1 MNQDT
6 ICAIAT
12 AQGGAIGC
20 IRVSGPDAIEIT
32 SRIFTPARKGKKLKD
47 AKPYTLTFG
56 HIHEEE
62 NIIDEVLVS
71 LFRAPHSYTGED
83 STEIMCHG
91 SSYILQKVL
100 QLLIGNGCRL
110 AAPGEYTQRAF
121 LGGKMDLS
129 QAEAVADLIASTSAA
144 THRLAMSQMR
154 GGFSKEL
161 ASLRDQ
167 LLHFT
172 SLIELELDFS
182 DHEELEFA
190 DRSELCLLA
199 DGIEQ
204 VISRLVQSFS
214 VGNAI
219 KNGVPVA
226 IIGETNAGK
235 STLLNMLGGLDRPSA
250 GQLFVDGKNLLKF
263 TDKDYV
269 DYKRSTVG
277 FVWQNNARNLVPY
290 LTAVQNVEL
299 PMLLQGRKKRRERA
313 LELLDKVGLLKR
325 KNSRLDQMSGGEQQ
339 RVAIAIALANNPKL
353 LLADEPTGS
362 VDTKTSN
369 VILDIFKELNRTE
382 GLTIVIVTH
391 DVKLARHIDRVVAI
405 RDGRTSSEIVRRRSY
420 KEDLAELNAQSE
432 AVDVVKTEAE
442 NDEDFTHE
450 ELVVLDRAGR
460 LQLPKDY
467 MDQMGL
473 HGGDRVKV
481 ELDGE
486 EKKLYLLKSDV

>member
-1 MNQDT
+1 MTAADISSDDKIIAHRNDEYMIKCENLVKIYKTSEIEVVALQGLDLLVKRGELM
-6 ICAIAT
+6 AI
-12 AQGGAIGC
+12 
-20 IRVSGPDAIEIT
+20 
-32 SRIFTPARKGKKLKD
+32 
-47 AKPYTLTFG
+47 
-56 HIHEEE
+56 
-62 NIIDEVLVS
+62 
-71 LFRAPHSYTGED
+71 
-83 STEIMCHG
+83 
-91 SSYILQKVL
+91 
-100 QLLIGNGCRL
+100 
-110 AAPGEYTQRAF
+110 
-121 LGGKMDLS
+121 
-129 QAEAVADLIASTSAA
+129 
-144 THRLAMSQMR
+144 
-154 GGFSKEL
+154 
-161 ASLRDQ
+161 
-167 LLHFT
+167 
-172 SLIELELDFS
+172 
-182 DHEELEFA
+182 
-190 DRSELCLLA
+190 
-199 DGIEQ
+199 
-204 VISRLVQSFS
+204 
-214 VGNAI
+214 VGNS
-219 KNGVPVA
+219 GS
-226 IIGETNAGK
+226 GK
-235 STLLNMLGGLDRPSA
+235 STLLGGLDRPSA

-420 KEDLAELNAQSE
+420 KEDLAELDAQSE
-432 AVDVVKTEAE
+432 AIKTEAE